1 MDAETQSR
9 MFEPFFTTKAPGEG
23 TGLGLSTV
31 FGIVKQSGG
40 GISVES
46 EPGRG
51 TTFGIYLPRVDQP
64 LDALESDQPPAE
76 ALGGTETILL
86 VEDDA
91 DVRTLIREVL
101 RSHAYMVLEA
111 GDVSEALAISEHHP
125 ATIDVLVTDVVMPK
139 MSGPALAQRLMS
151 ERPGLKMLYMSGYTG
166 TVGHQGMLEHGA
178 SFLQKPFTPDALA
191 RAVRRVL
198 DDSGGK
204 GTP

>member
-31 FGIVKQSGG
+31 YGIVKQSGG

-51 TTFGIYLPRVDQP
+51 TTFGIYLPRVDRP
-64 LDALESDQPPAE
+64 LDALESAQPPAE

-91 DVRTLIREVL
+91 DVRTLMCEVL
-101 RSHAYMVLEA
+101 QSHAYVVLEA
-111 GDVSEALAISEHHP
+111 NDVGEALAISEHNP
-125 ATIDVLVTDVVMPK
+125 ATIDVLVTDVVMPR
-139 MSGPALAQRLMS
+139 MSGLELAQRLMPA
-151 ERPGLKMLYMSGYTG
+151 RPGLKVLYISGYTD
-166 TVGHQGMLEHGA
+166 TVGHQRMLEHSA
-178 SFLQKPFTPDALA
+178 SFLQKPFTPAALA
-191 RAVRRVL
+191 AAVRRVL
-198 DDSGGK
+198 DDSGGRS
-204 GTP
+204 TP